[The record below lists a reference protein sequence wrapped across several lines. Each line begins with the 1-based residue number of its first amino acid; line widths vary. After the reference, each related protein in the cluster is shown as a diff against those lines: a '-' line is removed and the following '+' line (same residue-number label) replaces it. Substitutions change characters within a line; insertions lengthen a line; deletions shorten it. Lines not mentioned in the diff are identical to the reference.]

1 MNPESIV
8 YNCDCVEYMRT
19 LADNHF
25 DLAIA
30 DPPYSHGNS
39 EAFIKGGRFHKGR
52 FNRYRQV
59 DGNPIDIDE
68 WDKTPS
74 DDFFTELFRV
84 SKNQIIWGGNYF
96 NLPPTKCFLVWDKRQ
111 PFDFSSAMCEYAWC
125 SFNSPAKLFRY
136 KVTLEKN
143 KIHVCQKPV
152 SLYAWIL
159 QNYANNGDKI
169 FDPMIGSGSSRIAA
183 YKMGFDYVGCE
194 LDKDYF
200 DAQNERF
207 ASLCLGETRTSDNKI
222 IKQLSIF

>member
-1 MNPESIV
+1 MNPASIV

-30 DPPYSHGNS
+30 DPPYGINISS
-39 EAFIKGGRFHKGR
+39 
-52 FNRYRQV
+52 
-59 DGNPIDIDE
+59 NPFRRRLEPKE
-68 WDKTPS
+68 WDNIEL
-74 DDFFTELFRV
+74 DNDFFTELFRV

-111 PFDFSSAMCEYAWC
+111 PLDFSSAMCEYAWC

-169 FDPMIGSGSSRIAA
+169 FDPMIGGGSSRIAA

-207 ASLCLGETRTSDNKI
+207 ASLCLGETRTSDNKT